1 MINFKKAASGSF
13 KTTRAAMFGLDAR
26 IALAIFGALSVI
38 SGAALYSAIQ
48 QSKVTQVIVQHKEI
62 EKALEAFLLDTGTDL
77 PVSGIG
83 IAAHAANLVEDTDS
97 IAGWNGPYISG
108 TANGNYEIKGIPVG
122 LWKHSFIKKAR
133 DGVSWSDPDN
143 VANLCNS
150 SGDCFYWIETNCYEK
165 SMVEQIDVQ
174 IDGAVDDDAGQ
185 LRYTLCSNPATQYKM
200 YYKSLRTLAQ

>member
-1 MINFKKAASGSF
+1 MTNFKK
-13 KTTRAAMFGLDAR
+13 AAMFGLDAR

-48 QSKVTQVIVQHKEI
+48 QSKVTQIIVQHKEL

-77 PVSGIG
+77 PVGGIG
-83 IAAHAANLVEDTDS
+83 IAAHATNLVEDTDS

-108 TANGNYEIKGIPVG
+108 TANGVYEIKDIPVG
-122 LWKHSFIKKAR
+122 TWKHSFIKKAR
-133 DGVSWSDPDN
+133 EGLAWDEPDN
-143 VANLCNS
+143 VANLCDG
-150 SGDCFYWIETNCYEK
+150 SGDCFYWIETNCYDK
-165 SMVEQIDVQ
+165 SIVETIDTQ

-185 LRYTLCSNPATQYKM
+185 IRYAVCSNPATLYKM